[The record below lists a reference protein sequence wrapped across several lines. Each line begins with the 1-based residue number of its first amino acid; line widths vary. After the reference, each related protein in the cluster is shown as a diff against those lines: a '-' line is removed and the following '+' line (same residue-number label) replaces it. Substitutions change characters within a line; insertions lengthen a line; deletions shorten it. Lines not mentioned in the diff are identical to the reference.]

1 MHLLLR
7 NSVQGR
13 ILLPFEIQIS
23 ILPAFLGILYLVHN
37 IKPPIYFHQST
48 NSFSDFIFLFCLLLD
63 WEEDRIKMQVN
74 CYLLHVPRLPS
85 QPASSR
91 RGWVIDFILLE
102 LPWQYIAMTRN
113 NLSIIL
119 ISLHESLS
127 PRTKKNWTLVN
138 STSPT
143 IEKLVS
149 SEIGTF
155 ELVKLTSI

>member
-91 RGWVIDFILLE
+91 RGWVIDFIWFE

-119 ISLHESLS
+119 ISLH
-127 PRTKKNWTLVN
+127 
-138 STSPT
+138 PT
-143 IEKLVS
+143 FSNKHNNFKIVL
-149 SEIGTF
+149 
-155 ELVKLTSI
+155 